1 MIIEISS
8 SGGFGGMAVPSTSTR
23 IDVERQSASMQK
35 EICEYFEPQDL
46 DRLARAKA
54 PTRGADMLTYEIRVT
69 DRQSAQHVYR
79 LREDQIPPEM
89 LDLLDSFRDG

>member
-8 SGGFGGMAVPSTSTR
+8 SGGFGGIAVPAMNTR
-23 IDVERQSASMQK
+23 IDVDRQSASMQK

-54 PTRGADMLTYEIRVT
+54 PARGADMMTYEIRVI
-69 DRQSAQHVYR
+69 DRQSGQHVYR

-89 LDLLDSFRDG
+89 LDLLDSLRDG